1 MAIDHFLKLDFDF
14 LSNEM
19 TNIGIT
25 LHADADTDIH
35 EQTAER
41 CEIILIEYDTN
52 YAHLSPGVMWSLV
65 LVILSTMEFTF
76 IDIFILRNK

>member
-14 LSNEM
+14 LSGEM

-25 LHADADTDIH
+25 LETDIH
-35 EQTAER
+35 GQTAER

-52 YAHLSPGVMWSLV
+52 YAHLSPDVMWSFV
-65 LVILSTMEFTF
+65 LVIL
-76 IDIFILRNK
+76 

>member
-25 LHADADTDIH
+25 LHADADTDMGKDMDMNINI
-35 EQTAER
+35 T
-41 CEIILIEYDTN
+41 
-52 YAHLSPGVMWSLV
+52 
-65 LVILSTMEFTF
+65 
-76 IDIFILRNK
+76 